1 MPQSQYNGVRNF
13 RFPDEAKHKE
23 NMKHLFAVLSLVCQS
38 SVWAH
43 SIDQGYKVVEVL
55 DGGAVRIAGQ
65 EKSFTCRL
73 LGIVVPEKKLV
84 FGQASRE
91 SLSAL
96 VHGRD
101 VHVHVINTA
110 DRGALG
116 CRLFVDGKDVSREQV
131 KRGMAWRF
139 VEVTIDA
146 QMLYAENDAKTRG
159 LGLWSD
165 PDLKRPAQ

>member
-1 MPQSQYNGVRNF
+1 
-13 RFPDEAKHKE
+13 
-23 NMKHLFAVLSLVCQS
+23 MKRLFAVLALVCQS

-43 SIDQGYKVVEVL
+43 SVDQGYKVAETF
-55 DGGAVRIAGQ
+55 DGETVRVAGQ
-65 EKSFTCRL
+65 GKSFTCRL
-73 LGIVVPEKKLV
+73 HGIVAPEKKLI

-91 SLSAL
+91 SLSEL

-110 DRGALG
+110 ERGILG
-116 CRLFVDGKDVSREQV
+116 CRLFVEGKDISREQV
-131 KRGMAWRF
+131 KRGMARKNMEAT
-139 VEVTIDA
+139 VDA
-146 QMLYAENDAKTRG
+146 QMLYAENDAKMRR